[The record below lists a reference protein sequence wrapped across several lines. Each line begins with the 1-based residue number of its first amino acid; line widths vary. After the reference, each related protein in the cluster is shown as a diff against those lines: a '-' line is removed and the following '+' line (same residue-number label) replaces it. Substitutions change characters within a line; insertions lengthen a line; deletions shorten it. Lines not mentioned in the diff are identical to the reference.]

1 MFRAGSCYSLS
12 VALCSSSARRPAS
25 LLLCYN
31 SSVVD
36 TCLSPS
42 LLVSNAPNLHNFHSE
57 PPPPGNRKFDGIIIY
72 LFAKGSLSVCQHY
85 IWQLNISG
93 TLSYY
98 PRGFAAMF
106 WMRYWID
113 SIKWVPCALGSLSER
128 LQSSCFPS
136 EGQLRSR
143 VMTDP

>member
-1 MFRAGSCYSLS
+1 MLRARSYYSLS
-12 VALCSSSARRPAS
+12 VVLCSSNARRPAS

-42 LLVSNAPNLHNFHSE
+42 LLVSNAQNLHNYHSDS
-57 PPPPGNRKFDGIIIY
+57 PPSNRKFDVIIIY

-98 PRGFAAMF
+98 QCGFAAMF
-106 WMRYWID
+106 WMRYWND

-128 LQSSCFPS
+128 LQNSCFPS
-136 EGQLRSR
+136 EGRLRSW
-143 VMTDP
+143 VMTDL